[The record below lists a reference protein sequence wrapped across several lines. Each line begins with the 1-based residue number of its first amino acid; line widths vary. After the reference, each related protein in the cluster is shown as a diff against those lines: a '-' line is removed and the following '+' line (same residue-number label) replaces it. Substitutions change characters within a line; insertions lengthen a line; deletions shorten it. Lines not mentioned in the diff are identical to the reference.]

1 LRNKQYYIFNK
12 QYAKEEYEKE
22 VAKIIAHMQE
32 TGERGRFFDQ
42 GISSFGYNETVA
54 MEYMPLQRE
63 EALHG

>member
-1 LRNKQYYIFNK
+1 
-12 QYAKEEYEKE
+12 
-22 VAKIIAHMQE
+22 MQE

-63 EALHG
+63 EAMAG